1 MTRES
6 QTRIV
11 LDPKHKPK
19 AEEIMAATGINTYSQ
34 LFSILL
40 VCYGDHLVSALKSPS
55 MQIPIAQADSD
66 LPKVQPKSTQ
76 QTKQFAPLAGF

>member
-1 MTRES
+1 MA

-19 AEEIMAATGINTYSQ
+19 ADQIMEETGISTLSQ

-40 VCYGDHLVSALKSPS
+40 VCYGDHLVNALKSPTV
-55 MQIPIAQADSD
+55 QLPIAQASSD
-66 LPKVQPKSTQ
+66 LPKLQPKLA
-76 QTKQFAPLAGF
+76 QTKQFAPLGGI